1 MPAGQSHNTEA
12 TIPMKHW
19 IDVVVLA
26 AGRGKR
32 MHSDLPKVLH
42 PIGGRAMLD
51 HVLHTVLELS
61 SLQSAAWEL
70 KAIHLVRGFAGDAV
84 KAAVEGLDLQAALR
98 EREIALF
105 WHEQQDQR
113 GTGHAVMQ
121 AQAALAASGHSLI
134 LFGDVPLIEAKS
146 LCEMIGQVFHAGD
159 GSEDRSIMLTAML
172 DKPKGYGR
180 ILRDAENNSVI
191 GIVEERDATEAQRQI
206 AEINSGMM
214 LLPNRH
220 LGRWLAKLSDHNV
233 QGEYY
238 LTDVIAMAHAEG
250 HPVIGFPL
258 SDALQIQGVNTLAQ
272 LMALERAYQRRL
284 ADRLLAQG
292 VRIMDPDRFDVRGTV
307 ECEAGVCIDVNV
319 VFQGHVLLRR
329 GARIGANCVLID
341 TEVHNDAEILPFT
354 HCESAIIG
362 ARSRVG
368 PYARLRPGTELGE
381 DNHVGNFVEFK
392 AAKTGAHSKANHLA
406 YVGDALIGSRVNI
419 GAGTITCN
427 YDGAHKHQTVIED
440 DAFIG
445 SDSQLVAP
453 VRVGAGATLGAGT
466 TLTRDAPAGE
476 LTVSR
481 AKQATVSGWQ
491 RPRKSGKP

>member
-1 MPAGQSHNTEA
+1 
-12 TIPMKHW
+12 MKHW

-32 MHSDLPKVLH
+32 MHSDMPKVLH
-42 PIGGRAMLD
+42 PIGGRPMLE
-51 HVLHTVLELS
+51 HVLNTVLELS
-61 SLQSAAWEL
+61 SLKSETWEL
-70 KAIHLVRGFAGDAV
+70 KAVHLVRGFAGDSVQASIEELGLR
-84 KAAVEGLDLQAALR
+84 AAFQAQDI
-98 EREIALF
+98 ELF
-105 WHEQQDQR
+105 WHEQIDQR

-121 AQAALAASGHSLI
+121 AQEALAVSGHSLV
-134 LFGDVPLIEAKS
+134 LFGDVPLIEAQS
-146 LCEMIGQVFHAGD
+146 LCEMIGQAFQAGA
-159 GSEDRSIMLTAML
+159 GREDRSVILTAML

-180 ILRDAENNSVI
+180 ILRETHSHAVI

-220 LGRWLAKLSDHNV
+220 LGRWLAKLSHHNA

-250 HPVIGFPL
+250 YPVIGFPL
-258 SDALQIQGVNTLAQ
+258 GDALQIQGVNTLAQ

-292 VRIMDPDRFDVRGTV
+292 VRIMDPDRFDVRGTL
-307 ECEAGVCIDVNV
+307 ECDAGVCIDVNV
-319 VFQGHVLLRR
+319 IFQGHVLLRR
-329 GARIGANCVLID
+329 GARVGANCVLID
-341 TEVHNDAEILPFT
+341 TEIHEDAEILPFT
-354 HCESAIIG
+354 HCESAVIG

-392 AAKTGAHSKANHLA
+392 AAKMGAHSKANHLA

-466 TLTRDAPAGE
+466 TLTKDAPAGE

-481 AKQATVSGWQ
+481 AKQTTVSGWQ